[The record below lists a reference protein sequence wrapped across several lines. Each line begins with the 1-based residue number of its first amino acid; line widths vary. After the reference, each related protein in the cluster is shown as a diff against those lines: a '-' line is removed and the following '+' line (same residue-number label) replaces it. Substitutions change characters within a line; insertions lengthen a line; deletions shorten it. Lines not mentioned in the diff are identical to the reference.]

1 MPNYCEYEMKIK
13 GSKKAIE
20 RVINCLKQDYNYSKC
35 KPSHKHFFRVFECF
49 DDEEFVKNED
59 GTFTKFVWGDCAW
72 SVHSC
77 MLKGQ
82 NTYYDSVKNDFPNI
96 FMGTD
101 LEEQS
106 KDCEI
111 EVFSEEEGCAFS
123 EHYIFK
129 NGKCLLDDCVKTEQA
144 GYTKKGKIT
153 KRINWETY
161 EGEYVC
167 LNPHRVAPNEL
178 YRWEI

>member
-1 MPNYCEYEMKIK
+1 MLGAYIL
-13 GSKKAIE
+13 A
-20 RVINCLKQDYNYSKC
+20 CLKD
-35 KPSHKHFFRVFECF
+35 
-49 DDEEFVKNED
+49 
-59 GTFTKFVWGDCAW
+59 
-72 SVHSC
+72 
-77 MLKGQ
+77 
-82 NTYYDSVKNDFPNI
+82 NTLKNDFPNI